1 MTFAVLCCHS
11 ELGLWRDSTLVRV
24 SATALFYP
32 ISIPLYP
39 KTQCFWNVQL
49 RRRKLNVCVSVS
61 SLFGPVFRITCTV
74 SAVVG
79 ARCRSIGNITMV
91 IVPTGVPSTLNKKC
105 PSLHIV
111 AVVLAVCDQ
120 IESNPWL
127 SACSC
132 PRRLSTTKDSVLSYY

>member
-1 MTFAVLCCHS
+1 M
-11 ELGLWRDSTLVRV
+11 
-24 SATALFYP
+24 
-32 ISIPLYP
+32 
-39 KTQCFWNVQL
+39 
-49 RRRKLNVCVSVS
+49 NVCVSVP

-79 ARCRSIGNITMV
+79 ARSHSIGNITMF

-120 IESNPWL
+120 IESKMKSEPFPTK
-127 SACSC
+127 AVGVCIVQVC
-132 PRRLSTTKDSVLSYY
+132 TETTPVPPS